1 MLRQYNLTICDY
13 YFYYYKCLF
22 IYQTLK
28 EERENRKLTINYSVP
43 TTAFFENG
51 NLHCIINCFNNIFQ
65 NAKMHSVHF
74 ACLEAFMLA
83 TMHGVCFNHLS
94 LMHSD
99 FSKRT
104 ASGSAR
110 ALTTFIPSVTATPQ
124 VEQCSLR
131 VQCTYKT
138 H

>member
-1 MLRQYNLTICDY
+1 MET
-13 YFYYYKCLF
+13 LF
-22 IYQTLK
+22 
-28 EERENRKLTINYSVP
+28 
-43 TTAFFENG
+43 
-51 NLHCIINCFNNIFQ
+51 INCFDNIFQ
-65 NAKMHSVHF
+65 YAKMHTVRF
-74 ACLEAFMLA
+74 AYLEAFMLA
-83 TMHGVCFNHLS
+83 NMHGVCFNHLS

-99 FSKRT
+99 FPKRT
-104 ASGSAR
+104 SSESAR